1 MLQVSISQNKEAGF
15 VRTLMK
21 TNPKIDRGSIQ
32 LEGVIDLERYP
43 VHQRGSARYRETVRE
58 ARKGLGTEECAY
70 LPDFVLPDVIEE
82 MRIEAESLI
91 PEAVYFTE
99 EHNPYFSEVP
109 KDAPDWDP
117 RRKMGRKTNGL
128 VPGEAFA
135 RDKLIWQ
142 LCRHDAM
149 KAFVEDCLDIHPLYF
164 YDDPY
169 GCLNVSIQANAEEFA
184 WHFDTN
190 EFTVSIL
197 LQKPDSGGLFEFA
210 PNIRTPASECYE
222 DVAGVIDGSSDR
234 VVSLDLK
241 PGDLQLFKG
250 RYSVHRVTPVVGDT
264 SRLIALFAYAREPG
278 MYATPERS
286 KQIWGKVHP
295 DQIAA
300 ANRRRRADA
309 LVD

>member
-1 MLQVSISQNKEAGF
+1 MNTEQKTDQN
-15 VRTLMK
+15 R
-21 TNPKIDRGSIQ
+21 IR
-32 LEGVIDLERYP
+32 LEEVIDLERYP
-43 VHQRGSARYRETVRE
+43 LHRRGSDRYLEMVRQARQ
-58 ARKGLGTEECAY
+58 GLGTEECAY
-70 LPDFVLPDVIEE
+70 LPDFVLPEVVET

-91 PEAVYFTE
+91 TEAVYFSE
-99 EHNPYFSEVP
+99 KHNPYFSKVP
-109 KDAPDWDP
+109 ENAPDRDP
-117 RRKMGRKTNGL
+117 RRKLGRKTNGL

-135 RDKLIWQ
+135 RDGLIWQ

-149 KAFVEDCLDIHPLYF
+149 KDFVEDCLDIHPLYF

-169 GCLNVSIQANAEEFA
+169 GCLNVSVQADGEEFA

-197 LQKPDSGGLFEFA
+197 LQQPDSGGLFEFA

-222 DVAGVIDGSSDR
+222 DVARVIDGRSDR
-234 VVSLDLK
+234 VVALDLK

-250 RYSVHRVTPVVGDT
+250 RYSVHRVTPVGGDV

-286 KQIWGKVHP
+286 MQIWGKVHP
-295 DQIAA
+295 EQIAA